1 MDKAL
6 YDKGMAMRRRV
17 LGDDYVDAAVANTT
31 DFDRKFQDMLNEV
44 AWGAIWS
51 DEDLAPRDR
60 SLLNLGMLACLGRM
74 HEFELHVRGALRNGC
89 TPVEIREALL
99 QAGVYAGIPAAV
111 DAFRVAKEVL
121 AEDTP
126 SGQGAPQ
133 ER

>member
-74 HEFELHVRGALRNGC
+74 HEFELHVRGALRNGLTQKELGAVLRQIGGYC
-89 TPVEIREALL
+89 DF
-99 QAGVYAGIPAAV
+99 PAAV
-111 DAFRVAKEVL
+111 EAHRVAKRVL
-121 AEDTP
+121 AEAKT
-126 SGQGAPQ
+126 
-133 ER
+133 